1 MSISA
6 SMVKELREKT
16 SAGMMDCKRAL
27 EESKGDFA
35 AAVEWL
41 RIKGLSAA
49 SKKADR
55 IAAEGTVFATTKG
68 KSAVV
73 VEINS
78 ETDFVARTDNFKNFV
93 NSIAQH
99 ILQVQHILQAQP
111 QAQPTLQTNS
121 AATILEQDFIEA
133 SGKTANKKVGD
144 ILKEAIAAIGENIV
158 IRRAEKYTT
167 NENGLVHTYIH
178 GEGKIGVMIEVA
190 APSAATAASL
200 EAKNLASDVCL
211 HIAAMNPMALSQEQM
226 DAAVVAKEKD
236 ILRQKAIESGKKPEM
251 LDKIV
256 EGQIRKFLAEN
267 CLLDQSFVKNPD
279 LTVSAYVKECS
290 KLAKGDLTIKRF
302 VRFELGAGIEKKV
315 VDFAAE
321 VAAQTKAH

>member
-16 SAGMMDCKRAL
+16 SAGMMDCKKAL
-27 EESKGDFA
+27 EESKGDFEA
-35 AAVEWL
+35 AIEWL

-55 IAAEGTVFATTKG
+55 VAAEGTVFATTTG

-73 VEINS
+73 LEINS

-99 ILQVQHILQAQP
+99 VLKS
-111 QAQPTLQTNS
+111 NS
-121 AATILEQDFIEA
+121 TAPLLEQDFDGA
-133 SGKTANKKVGD
+133 PGKKVGD
-144 ILKEAIAAIGENIV
+144 VLKEAIAKIGENTV
-158 IRRAEKYTT
+158 IRRSEKYTT

-178 GEGKIGVMIEVA
+178 GEGKIGVMIEVLA
-190 APSAATAASL
+190 STAAAANSS
-200 EAKNLASDVCL
+200 EAKTLASDVCL
-211 HIAAMNPMALSQEQM
+211 HIAAMNPMALSQDQM
-226 DAAVVAKEKD
+226 DPAVVAKEKD
-236 ILRQKAIESGKKPEM
+236 ILRQKALESGKKPEM

-267 CLLDQSFVKNPD
+267 CLLDQNFVKNPD
-279 LTVSAYVKECS
+279 LTISAYVKECS
-290 KLAKGDLTIKRF
+290 KKAGGDLTIKRF
-302 VRFELGAGIEKKV
+302 VRIELGVGIEKKV

-321 VAAQTKAH
+321 VAAQTKNH